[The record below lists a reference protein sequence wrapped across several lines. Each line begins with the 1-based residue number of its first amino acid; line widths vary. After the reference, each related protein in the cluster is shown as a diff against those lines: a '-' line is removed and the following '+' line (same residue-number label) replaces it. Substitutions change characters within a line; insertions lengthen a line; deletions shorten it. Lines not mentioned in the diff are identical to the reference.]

1 MSFSQG
7 LSGLN
12 AASQALD
19 VVGNNIANSQTVGF
33 KSGSIAFADVF
44 AGSQIGMGVQVSSV
58 NQNFSDGV
66 LGMGNSDLDM
76 GIQGNGFFRLTND
89 AGGVFYSRNGQFK
102 QDENGYIINNQ
113 GMFLTGYQATG
124 NPPSIQPGAA
134 VGPIQIPTGQMP
146 ARASDAGTLK
156 GNLNSETEAIDQSAP
171 PVGHPFDPA
180 DNKSYN
186 SVTQVDAYDSLG
198 NKHTVNVYYVKT
210 GDNTWKAYSSDTTSP
225 NLNGTGDPVYGE
237 MDLTF
242 DTAGQLTSNPTT
254 LNIQGAAYNGGAP
267 LNFDLDLDGMTQ
279 QASDTDMGSPTTTG
293 YAPGL
298 MNGYVVGDNGQIIAS
313 YSNGQSQ
320 LLGQVV
326 LSNFTN
332 PGGLTSKG
340 DNTWSETP
348 ESGQPSTGIAGTGNL
363 GKLLGNRLEASNV
376 DLSKEMVNMIVYQR
390 NYQSN
395 SQTIKTQS
403 ELLQILANLG

>member
-7 LSGLN
+7 LSGLT

-76 GIQGNGFFRLTND
+76 GIQGNGFFRL
-89 AGGVFYSRNGQFK
+89 ASESGSIFYSRNGQFK
-102 QDENGYIINNQ
+102 QDENGYIVNNQ

-124 NPPSIQPGAA
+124 NPPAIQPGAA
-134 VGPIQIPTGQMP
+134 VGPIQIPNGQMP

-156 GNLNSETEAIDQSAP
+156 GNLDSGSKVIDQTAN
-171 PVGHPFDPA
+171 PFDPA

-186 SVTQVDAYDSLG
+186 SVTQLDAYDSLG
-198 NKHTVNVYYVKT
+198 NKHTINVYYVKT
-210 GDNTWKAYSSDTTSP
+210 GDNEWKAYSSDTTSP
-225 NLNGTGDPVYGE
+225 NLNDQGESVYQELG
-237 MDLTF
+237 LSF
-242 DTAGQLTSNPTT
+242 DTAGQLTTNPAK
-254 LNIQGAAYNGGAP
+254 LSIQGAGYNGGAP
-267 LNFDLDLDGMTQ
+267 LNFDLDMDGMTQ

-293 YAPGL
+293 YAPGM
-298 MNGYVVGDNGQIIAS
+298 MNGYMVGDNGQVIAS

-320 LLGQVV
+320 LIGQVV

-340 DNTWSETP
+340 DNTWAETP
-348 ESGQPSTGIAGTGNL
+348 ESGQPSTGVAGTGNL
-363 GKLLGNRLEASNV
+363 GNLLGNKLESSNV

>member
-58 NQNFSDGV
+58 NQNFGDGV
-66 LGMGNSDLDM
+66 LGMGNSQLDM
-76 GIQGNGFFRLTND
+76 GIQGNGFFRMTNE
-89 AGGVFYSRNGQFK
+89 GGSVFYSRNGQFK
-102 QDENGYIINNQ
+102 QDENGYIVNNQ
-113 GMFLTGYQATG
+113 GMFLTGYQASG
-124 NPPSIQPGAA
+124 NPPTIQPGAA
-134 VGPIQIPTGQMP
+134 VGPVQIPNGQMP

-156 GNLNSETEAIDQSAP
+156 GNLSSAEKAIDQTDPANK
-171 PVGHPFDPA
+171 FDPS
-180 DNKSYN
+180 NSKSYS
-186 SVTQVDAYDSLG
+186 SVSQVDAYDSLG
-198 NKHTVNVYYVKT
+198 NKHTINVYYVKT
-210 GDNTWKAYSSDTTSP
+210 GSNAWKAYSNDTTSP
-225 NLNGTGDPVYGE
+225 NLNGSGDPVYGE

-242 DTAGQLTSNPTT
+242 DTSGQLTSNPTT
-254 LNIQGAAYNGGAP
+254 LNIQGAAYNGSAP

-279 QASDTDMGSPTTTG
+279 QSGATEMGSPTTTG

-298 MNGYVVGDNGQIIAS
+298 MNGYMVGDNGQIIAS

-332 PGGLTSKG
+332 PGGLQSKG
-340 DNTWSETP
+340 DNSWAETP

-376 DLSKEMVNMIVYQR
+376 ELSKEMVNMIVYQR